1 MESSYFSVHSIMI
14 LENVRLIYTTLKLSP
29 QFLTTNP
36 NHMEVQKIKI
46 IETKPYGY
54 IVKNLSTKMKQLIPK
69 DLLLKR
75 MKWGIYEIL
84 NPAMLAI

>member
-1 MESSYFSVHSIMI
+1 
-14 LENVRLIYTTLKLSP
+14 
-29 QFLTTNP
+29 
-36 NHMEVQKIKI
+36 MEVQKIKI